1 MGPFRYSRISAAP
14 PSTSDGSRFDT
25 SDMDCPGGSSP
36 EALRHCDATD
46 SLLAQFSKQKW

>member
-14 PSTSDGSRFDT
+14 PSRFDT

-36 EALRHCDATD
+36 EALRHCDAKD